1 VRRYLAEGDAWL
13 HPRSGRPLTSSLQT
27 PRVVEGEIVAI
38 RKGHVHLEAPA
49 RAHVIRHV
57 SAGRARRPRLPRVKD
72 EEEDEIG
79 RGDQL
84 TPVALSVS
92 SAVGRED
99 DAWGIVSRHADPITA
114 ARPPTSVVQRG

>member
-1 VRRYLAEGDAWL
+1 MTTASAVLGSVGPVRV
-13 HPRSGRPLTSSLQT
+13 LQT
-27 PRVVEGEIVAI
+27 PRVIEGEIVAI
-38 RKGHVHLEAPA
+38 RKGARPPGSPA
-49 RAHVIRHV
+49 RAHVTRHI
-57 SAGRARRPRLPRVKD
+57 SADRARRRRLPRVED

-114 ARPPTSVVQRG
+114 ARPPTFVVQRG